1 MTTLHATAGYLPGLA
16 PADVQWRSLRFESGP
31 TRLEV
36 AVPVLSADQMRAL
49 AVRVGHASRR
59 HLKTMTVSGIVDV
72 VDRAMARL
80 LDPADPYRRELD
92 QLLPIVTG
100 YDAEMVRLGLTA
112 FFKTFR
118 APQLHRFVAEDFAN
132 PKLLDEFQPRPKG
145 GAARAFGPELA
156 GPRLGRQRAGPCALE
171 PGLRGCS

>member
-1 MTTLHATAGYLPGLA
+1 
-16 PADVQWRSLRFESGP
+16 
-31 TRLEV
+31 
-36 AVPVLSADQMRAL
+36 
-49 AVRVGHASRR
+49 
-59 HLKTMTVSGIVDV
+59 
-72 VDRAMARL
+72 MARL

-145 GAARAFGPELA
+145 GAAQGLRAGAA
-156 GPRLGRQRAGPCALE
+156 GPQLGRQRAGPCRSGAWSA
-171 PGLRGCS
+171 GCW